1 MTAHAV
7 AQKLGGKRT
16 LRRVI
21 RSDLDLARAIHGG
34 LPVGAVDR
42 VLEAGLLEPAELYE
56 LVIPR
61 RTLTHRRKQR
71 TLTPEQSDRLARVV
85 RVLLRAEE
93 ALDDPEKAAR
103 WMRSANRALAGSRPI
118 DLLESDIGAR
128 TVEKVLGRLE
138 HGVYS

>member
-7 AQKLGGKRT
+7 AQKLGGRKT

-42 VLEAGLLEPAELYE
+42 VLEAGLLEPAELYG

-61 RTLTHRRKQR
+61 RTLGHRRKQR

-93 ALDDPEKAAR
+93 ALDDPEKAGR
-103 WMRSANRALAGSRPI
+103 WMRQANRALGRQPSARPAGERHRRT
-118 DLLESDIGAR
+118 DGREGAR
-128 TVEKVLGRLE
+128 PDRARRL
-138 HGVYS
+138 